1 MKVAE
6 GDPVGTR
13 GAWRLKNARF
23 SISIIPLKARPSEN
37 AASAP
42 ATTGVWSGVELAALV
57 EEPDDGFGRDR
68 EGDACR
74 ERAGR
79 RSGAVRPPTMSRKP
93 SSVFPRGQPRERR
106 EEHGGNGNGE
116 HALREH
122 VDTEGLVDRGRGDL
136 GSMSRAAKK
145 VPISEL
151 KLMRPRPSITGTVS
165 AKTCLT
171 AGSRTQLI
179 IAGLAGFIVGQ
190 TLNAWVVV
198 RIKAR
203 TKEKHLW
210 ARLIGSTIVGEFADT
225 VVFCAIAAGAIG
237 ISTWGDFLT
246 YVALGWVY
254 KTAVEIV
261 VLPVTYRV
269 IAYIKRREPTYQPAV

>member
-1 MKVAE
+1 MTATSTESEHRGFALTGSAFYPTLVAVFTGLVLISNVSATKGIAFGPII
-6 GDPVGTR
+6 GD
-13 GAWRLKNARF
+13 
-23 SISIIPLKARPSEN
+23 
-37 AASAP
+37 
-42 ATTGVWSGVELAALV
+42 WSLIT
-57 EEPDDGFGRDR
+57 DGGFI
-68 EGDACR
+68 
-74 ERAGR
+74 
-79 RSGAVRPPTMSRKP
+79 
-93 SSVFPRGQPRERR
+93 VFPLTYVIGDVLSEVYGFKATRR
-106 EEHGGNGNGE
+106 AIYIAFAME
-116 HALREH
+116 AI
-122 VDTEGLVDRGRGDL
+122 
-136 GSMSRAAKK
+136 AAF
-145 VPISEL
+145 
-151 KLMRPRPSITGTVS
+151 TFW
-165 AKTCLT
+165 LT
-171 AGSRTQLI
+171 AYLPAADFYTNQAAFEAVVKPFTQLI